1 MGDLAGENLD
11 FIVDKANVILNRGN
25 EVDAGSEASYRVVFC
40 LESVNQ
46 LSVIQ
51 KSTDGYFYVRGA
63 KFRYFSDALDR
74 LDEFKMNPYS
84 IVPTFLDCEHKHVV
98 LERLN
103 ELLAGVEP
111 NYYSDKWRDSWQKA
125 FGCKCYLKNQRPFF
139 KLEYEHIKISF
150 VAHALTPGHY
160 KLERK
165 LTELLEFLFQGYHP
179 YFLLEIEMEDDVQM
193 MKQNKVYSGL
203 LLKYFRFLYAWTKQN
218 LKVRQF
224 IWDTGNINPFWL
236 EMIEDDIQM
245 SYEIKHQL
253 YSPDF
258 VYGFDKYSVTGA
270 EKFMR
275 NADELFGRTICAY
288 EDYMY
293 FKKMNKPEEE
303 ALFYSGLHNQKHKE
317 LAELLLANY
326 SKRL

>member
-1 MGDLAGENLD
+1 MGGLAGENLD
-11 FIVDKANVILNRGN
+11 FIVDKANTILNRGN
-25 EVDAGSEASYRVVFC
+25 VIDTVTDASYRVVFC
-40 LESVNQ
+40 LESMNQ

-51 KSTDGYFYVRGA
+51 KSTEGCFYVRGT
-63 KFRYFSDALDR
+63 KFRCFSDALDG
-74 LDEFKMNPYS
+74 LDEFKVNPYS
-84 IVPTFLDCEHKHVV
+84 IIPTFLDSDYKHVV

-103 ELLAGVEP
+103 AVLAGVESN
-111 NYYSDKWRDSWQKA
+111 NYSEKWQDAWQKA
-125 FGCKCYLKNQRPFF
+125 FGCKCYLKNYRPFF
-139 KLEYEHIKISF
+139 KLEHEHVKISLA
-150 VAHALTPGHY
+150 AHALTSGHY

-218 LKVRQF
+218 LKVRQL
-224 IWDTGNINPFWL
+224 IRDTGNIDSFWL
-236 EMIEDDIQM
+236 KMIEDEIQM
-245 SYEIKHQL
+245 NYESKHQL
-253 YSPDF
+253 DYPDF

-293 FKKMNKPEEE
+293 LKKMNKHEEE

-317 LAELLLANY
+317 LAELLLSNY
-326 SKRL
+326 SKRV